1 MDWTILIQI
10 FFINLVY
17 ISINTIRVILTMR
30 GYRKVAPFIAMI
42 EVIIYT
48 LGLSIV
54 MQYISQPIY
63 LITYAVGFGVG
74 IYTGMIIE
82 DKLALGYSV
91 VHIITNSTDHTL
103 AQNLRTLGYGV
114 TIQPGYGRDGDRL
127 VLMALTPRS
136 EERKL
141 YDAIEELS
149 PSAFYYASEA
159 KYIKGG
165 FMTKRMKSKPVDQPE
180 LLSEMQAEQDEFMT
194 KDEYI
199 DDSSNK

>member
-1 MDWTILIQI
+1 MDWIILIQI

>member
-91 VHIITNSTDHTL
+91 VHIITNSADHTL

-165 FMTKRMKSKPVDQPE
+165 FMTKRMKSKPVDQSE
-180 LLSEMQAEQDEFMT
+180 VLSEMQAEQDEFMT

-199 DDSSNK
+199 DDTGNK